1 MGVLVD
7 GKWTARDASVDK
19 KTGKFVRSKTQFRN
33 WITADGRPGPT
44 GRGGFKAESG
54 RYHLY
59 VSWAC
64 PWAHRTLIFRQIKGL
79 TDHIGLSAVHWHMG
93 DNGWE
98 FAPDDG
104 VIPDPVN
111 GADYLY
117 EVYRQADPAYSGRVS
132 VPVLWDKQTGTI
144 VSNESSEIIRM
155 FNAAFD
161 DAGAATPAD
170 YHPADL
176 QAEIEPINDR
186 IYDTVNNGVY
196 KSGFA
201 RSQAAYEEAVTALF
215 ETMDWLEDRLSRQRY
230 LMGDRL
236 TEADWRLFPT
246 MARFDPVYHYHFKCN
261 RRRLRDYPNLWG
273 HTRELYQWPGV
284 ADTVNL
290 FHIKQHYFGSHTSIN
305 PTGIVPTGP
314 DIDFTAPH
322 ERDRLPAAA

>member
-1 MGVLVD
+1 MGLLVD
-7 GKWTARDASVDK
+7 GKWTAQGASVDK
-19 KTGKFVRSKTQFRN
+19 KSGKFVRSQTQFRN
-33 WITADGRPGPT
+33 WVTPDGSPGPT

-59 VSWAC
+59 VSRAC
-64 PWAHRTLIFRQIKGL
+64 PWAHRTVIFRQLKGL
-79 TDHIGLSAVHWHMG
+79 AEHIGLSVVHWHM
-93 DNGWE
+93 DENGWE
-98 FAPDDG
+98 FAPGDG
-104 VIPDPVN
+104 VVPDTVN

-117 EVYRQADPAYSGRVS
+117 QVYQRADPAYSGRVS

-144 VSNESSEIIRM
+144 VNNESAEIIRM
-155 FNAAFD
+155 FNSAFD
-161 DAGAATPAD
+161 HAGATNRDD
-170 YHPADL
+170 YYPADL
-176 QAEIEPINDR
+176 REELRPVNDC

-201 RSQAAYEEAVTALF
+201 RSQAAYEEAVAALF
-215 ETMDWLEDRLSRQRY
+215 ETMDWLDHRLSNQRY

-246 MARFDPVYHYHFKCN
+246 MLRFDPVYHFHFKCN

-273 HTRELYQWPGV
+273 HTCELYQWPGI
-284 ADTVNL
+284 AETVNL
-290 FHIKQHYFGSHTSIN
+290 SHIKQHYFGSHTSIN

-322 ERDRLPAAA
+322 DRDRLPAVV